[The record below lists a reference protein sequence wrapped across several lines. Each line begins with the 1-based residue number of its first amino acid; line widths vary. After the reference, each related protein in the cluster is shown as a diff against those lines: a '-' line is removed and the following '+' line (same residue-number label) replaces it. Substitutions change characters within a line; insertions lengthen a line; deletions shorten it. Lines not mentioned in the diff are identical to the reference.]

1 MIVAS
6 KSHTTSNPLTY
17 DAKRGSIMKV
27 DTGIIELLSAVPE
40 LARRG
45 EAAGFDGLWSAET
58 TYDPFFPLVL
68 AAEHT
73 SRVELGTS
81 IAVAFARSPM
91 TVANVGWDLQ
101 NYSDGRFILG
111 LGSQVSAHIT
121 KRFSMPWSKPAA
133 RMREYVLAL
142 RAIWTSWETGE
153 RLDFRGDFYNHTL
166 MTPFFSPGPNP
177 HGQPKIYI
185 SAVNPLMTQVAGE
198 VCDGIIL
205 HGFTTERWVREVT
218 LPNLQVGADR
228 AGRDVSEIDIVSPVF
243 ISTGSTEEKMTAA
256 ARGRREQVS
265 FYGSTPAYRDVLDLH
280 GWGDLSD
287 ELNALSKAGRWD
299 AMIDAVPDEVL
310 DAFAIVAEPADI
322 ATELAARYGDVVDRV
337 FVNADY
343 AADPDTWRPVI
354 DGISAL

>member
-1 MIVAS
+1 
-6 KSHTTSNPLTY
+6 
-17 DAKRGSIMKV
+17 MKV
-27 DTGIIELLSAVPE
+27 DTGIIELLSDVPE

-45 EAAGFDGLWSAET
+45 EEAGFDGLWSAET

-73 SRVELGTS
+73 ERVELGTS
-81 IAVAFARSPM
+81 IAVAFARTPM

-101 NYSDGRFILG
+101 NYSGGRFLLG

-121 KRFSMPWSKPAA
+121 KRFSMPWSKPAD

-142 RAIWTSWETGE
+142 KAIWHSWETGD
-153 RLDFRGDFYNHTL
+153 RLDFRGDFYSHTL

-218 LPNLQVGADR
+218 IPNLQIGADR
-228 AGRDVSEIDIVSPVF
+228 AGRDLSEIDVVSPAF
-243 ISTGSTEEKMTAA
+243 IATGATEEGLAA
-256 ARGRREQVS
+256 AVRGRREQVS

-280 GWGDLSD
+280 GWGELSG
-287 ELNALSKAGRWD
+287 ELNALSKAGRWND
-299 AMIDAVPDEVL
+299 MIDAVPDEVL
-310 DAFAIVAEPADI
+310 DAFAIVAEPTQVASVLD
-322 ATELAARYGDVVDRV
+322 ARFGDVIDRV

-343 AADPDTWRPVI
+343 AADADTWRPVI
-354 DGISAL
+354 DGISRL

>member
-1 MIVAS
+1 
-6 KSHTTSNPLTY
+6 
-17 DAKRGSIMKV
+17 MKV
-27 DTGIIELLSAVPE
+27 DTGIIELLSEVPE

-45 EAAGFDGLWSAET
+45 ENAGFDGLWSAET

-73 SRVELGTS
+73 ERVELGTS
-81 IAVAFARSPM
+81 IAVAFARTPM

-101 NYSDGRFILG
+101 NYSGGRFILG

-121 KRFSMPWSKPAA
+121 KRFSMPWSKPAE
-133 RMREYVLAL
+133 RMREYVMAL
-142 RAIWTSWETGE
+142 RAIWHSWETGD
-153 RLDFRGDFYNHTL
+153 RLDFRGHFYSHTL

-185 SAVNPLMTQVAGE
+185 SALNPLMTQVAGE

-218 LPNLQVGADR
+218 IPNLQIGADR
-228 AGRDVSEIDIVSPVF
+228 AGRDLNEIEVVSPAF
-243 ISTGSTEEKMTAA
+243 IATGATEEALAA
-256 ARGRREQVS
+256 AVRGRREQVS

-280 GWGDLSD
+280 GWGDLSG

-299 AMIDAVPDEVL
+299 DMIDAVPDEVL
-310 DAFAIVAEPADI
+310 DAFAIVAEPSQV
-322 ATELAARYGDVVDRV
+322 AAALDDRFGDVIDRV
-337 FVNADY
+337 FVHADY
-343 AADPDTWRPVI
+343 AADPDTWSPVI
-354 DGISAL
+354 EGIGAL

>member
-1 MIVAS
+1 
-6 KSHTTSNPLTY
+6 
-17 DAKRGSIMKV
+17 MKV
-27 DTGIIELLSAVPE
+27 DTGIIELLSEIPE
-40 LARRG
+40 LAHRG
-45 EAAGFDGLWSAET
+45 EEAGFDGLWSAET

-81 IAVAFARSPM
+81 IAVAFARTPM

-101 NYSDGRFILG
+101 NYSGGRFILG

-142 RAIWTSWETGE
+142 KAIWTSWETGD
-153 RLDFRGDFYNHTL
+153 RLDFRGDFYSHTL

-218 LPNLQVGADR
+218 MPNLQIGADR
-228 AGRDVSEIDIVSPVF
+228 AGRDIAEIDIVSPAF
-243 ISTGSTEEKMTAA
+243 IGTGATEESMAA
-256 ARGRREQVS
+256 SVRGRREQVS

-280 GWGDLSD
+280 GWGDLSG
-287 ELNALSKAGRWD
+287 ELNALSKAGRWND
-299 AMIDAVPDEVL
+299 MIDAVPDEVL
-310 DAFAIVAEPADI
+310 DAFAIVAEPSDVAG
-322 ATELAARYGDVVDRV
+322 ALSERYGDLFDRV
-337 FVNADY
+337 FVHADY
-343 AADPDTWRPVI
+343 TADPDTWRPVI
-354 DGISAL
+354 DGIAAL

>member
-1 MIVAS
+1 
-6 KSHTTSNPLTY
+6 
-17 DAKRGSIMKV
+17 MKV
-27 DTGIIELLSAVPE
+27 DTGIIEQLDKVPE

-58 TYDPFFPLVL
+58 TYDPFFPLV
-68 AAEHT
+68 AAVPHT
-73 SRVELGTS
+73 TTVELGTS

-101 NYSDGRFILG
+101 NYSQGRFILG
-111 LGSQVSAHIT
+111 LGSQISAHIT

-142 RAIWTSWETGE
+142 RAIWDSWETGD
-153 RLDFRGDFYNHTL
+153 RLDFRGDFYTHTL

-177 HGQPKIYI
+177 HGQPRIYI

-205 HGFTTERWVREVT
+205 HGFTTERWVREIT
-218 LPNLQVGADR
+218 MPNLAIGAER
-228 AGRDVSEIDIVSPVF
+228 AGRDVSEIDVVSPAF
-243 ISTGSTEEKMTAA
+243 IATGATEETMASA
-256 ARGRREQVS
+256 VRGRREQVS

-280 GWGDLSD
+280 GWGELSG

-299 AMIDAVPDEVL
+299 DMIDAVPDEVL
-310 DAFAIVAEPADI
+310 DAFAIVAEPDRVA
-322 ATELAARYGDVVDRV
+322 AELDARFGTMIDRV

-343 AADPDTWRPVI
+343 DADPDTWQPVI
-354 DGISAL
+354 EGISAL

>member
-1 MIVAS
+1 
-6 KSHTTSNPLTY
+6 
-17 DAKRGSIMKV
+17 MKI
-27 DTGIIELLSAVPE
+27 DTGIIELLADVPE

-45 EAAGFDGLWSAET
+45 EEAGFDGLWSAET

-68 AAEHT
+68 ASEHT
-73 SRVELGTS
+73 SRVDLGTS
-81 IAVAFARSPM
+81 IAVAFARTPM

-101 NYSDGRFILG
+101 NYSNGRFILG

-142 RAIWTSWETGE
+142 KAIWTSWETGD
-153 RLDFRGDFYNHTL
+153 RLNFRGDFYSHTL

-205 HGFTTERWVREVT
+205 HGFTTERWIREIT
-218 LPNLQVGADR
+218 MPNLQIGADR
-228 AGRDVSEIDIVSPVF
+228 AGRSVDDIDIVSPAF
-243 ISTGSTEEKMTAA
+243 IATGSTEATMTEAV
-256 ARGRREQVS
+256 RGRREQIS
-265 FYGSTPAYRDVLDLH
+265 FYGSTPAYREVLDLH
-280 GWGDLSD
+280 GWGELSG
-287 ELNALSKAGRWD
+287 ELNILSKAGRWD
-299 AMIDAVPDEVL
+299 AMVDAVPDEVL
-310 DAFAIVAEPADI
+310 DAFAIVAEPDQVANK
-322 ATELAARYGDVVDRV
+322 LNGRFGDVVDRI

-343 AADPDTWRPVI
+343 AADPDTWHPVI
-354 DGISAL
+354 DGLSAL